1 MANPDDLSP
10 GLVTLQDVEA
20 AAARIEG
27 IAVRTPLLPFQ
38 ELSEELGGEIRLKC
52 ESLQRTGSFKI
63 RGAFNFLSQLSEE
76 ELARGVITYSS
87 GNHAQAMALAAR
99 LLGVRA
105 VVVMPTDSTSVKVQ
119 GAKAL
124 GAEVHFAGTLSLQ
137 RQARAEEM
145 AREEGFT
152 IVPPFDHPWII
163 AGQGTV
169 GREIVED
176 WPEVEVV
183 LAPIGGGG
191 LSSGVAVS
199 LKALLPDV
207 RFVGVEPEGAASMG
221 AALKAGGPVILDGV
235 DTVADGLRTN
245 RCGETTFRHAQA
257 LFDEVVQVSD
267 DAIREATAL
276 LLNRRKLVVE
286 PSGAA
291 TLGALLSGLV
301 EVRGR
306 KVAAILSG
314 GNLDPSL
321 IADLTQG
328 SSA

>member
-1 MANPDDLSP
+1 MGSSLGTDS
-10 GLVTLQDVEA
+10 LVTLGDVEGA
-20 AAARIEG
+20 WDRIRS
-27 IAVRTPLLPFQ
+27 VVLRTPLLPIP
-38 ELSEELGGEIRLKC
+38 ELSEKLGGEVRLKC
-52 ESLQRTGSFKI
+52 ESLQRSGSFKL
-63 RGAFNFLSQLSEE
+63 RGAYNFLAQLSQE
-76 ELARGVITYSS
+76 ELDRGVITYSS
-87 GNHAQAMALAAR
+87 GNHAQAMAMAAR
-99 LLGVRA
+99 LVGARA
-105 VVVMPTDSTSVKVQ
+105 VVVMPTTSTSVKVQ

-124 GAEVHFAGTLSLQ
+124 GAEVHFEGTLSLE

-191 LSSGVAVS
+191 LSSGVAVA
-199 LKALLPDV
+199 LKALLPEA
-207 RFVGVEPEGAASMG
+207 RFVGVEPQGAASMG

-245 RCGETTFRHAQA
+245 RCGDTTFRHAEA
-257 LFDEVVQVSD
+257 LFDDVVQVGD
-267 DAIREATAL
+267 DAILEATAL

-291 TLGALLSGLV
+291 TVGALLSGLV

-306 KVAAILSG
+306 CVAAVLSG

-321 IADLTQG
+321 LAALTQG
-328 SSA
+328 PLS

>member
-1 MANPDDLSP
+1 MANPDDPSP

-38 ELSEELGGEIRLKC
+38 EPSEELGAEIRLKC
-52 ESLQRTGSFKI
+52 ESLQRTGSFKL
-63 RGAFNFLSQLSEE
+63 RGAHNFLSQLSEE
-76 ELARGVITYSS
+76 ESARGVISYSS

-119 GAKAL
+119 GAKAA

-221 AALKAGGPVILDGV
+221 AALKVGRPVILDEVG
-235 DTVADGLRTN
+235 TVADGLRTN
-245 RCGETTFRHAQA
+245 RCGDITFQHAQA

-306 KVAAILSG
+306 KVAAVLSG